1 MRILNRDQLLAK
13 GDGEEKARL
22 LEILEAAVDAID
34 PYRCV
39 KDALVLKE
47 DVLSVGGKEYLLSRF
62 DRIIV
67 VGAGKASKRMV
78 EAVDEVLGDRI
89 SDGTVN
95 FLEEGKVGRIT
106 LHKSTHPHPGREGM
120 EGALEIKRLCEA
132 ATEKDLVVCL
142 ISGGGSAMMPCPVD
156 GVTLEEKGRTAQLLM
171 LRGARINELNVVRRH
186 LSCLKG
192 GNLARLAHPATV
204 LSLIVSDVVRDPLES
219 ISSGPTAPDPATSDD
234 ALAVLTKFDLIEE
247 VPESVICHLKSRR
260 DENPKP
266 GDRIFDRVNNVIV
279 ASNQIALSAAETK
292 ARDLGYN
299 TAIITSSL
307 EGEAREVGRT
317 FSALANGIVRAS
329 NPVPPPAVVIAGGET
344 TVTVVGKGKG
354 GRNCELV
361 LSALQD
367 LDESIT
373 MLSFGSDGIDGSSEA
388 GGAIGDAKTWKDDAA
403 AFLENNDSASYFDRE
418 GGLILTGPTGT
429 NVGDVVLVMASRKR

>member
-1 MRILNRDQLLAK
+1 
-13 GDGEEKARL
+13 EKARL

-39 KDALVLKE
+39 KDALGLKK

-67 VGAGKASKRMV
+67 VGAGKASKRMA
-78 EAVDEVLGDRI
+78 EAVDEVLGDGI

-95 FLEEGKVGRIT
+95 FLEEGRVGRIT
-106 LHKSTHPHPGREGM
+106 LHKSTHPHPGREGV

-132 ATEKDLVVCL
+132 ATEKDLVICL

-219 ISSGPTAPDPATSDD
+219 ISSGPTAPDPTTSDD
-234 ALAVLTKFDLIEE
+234 ALAVLTRFDLIEE
-247 VPESVICHLKSRR
+247 VPESVVRHLKSRR
-260 DENPKP
+260 NENPKP

-307 EGEAREVGRT
+307 EGEARDVGRT

-329 NPVPPPAVVIAGGET
+329 SPVPPPAVVIAGGET

-367 LDESIT
+367 LDERIT
-373 MLSFGSDGIDGSSEA
+373 MLSFGTDGIDGSSEA
-388 GGAIGDAKTWKDDAA
+388 GGAIGDAKAWKDDAP

-429 NVGDVVLVMASRKR
+429 NVGDVILVIASRKR